1 MEIKITSTGLDR
13 MTEQI
18 ELAQDRIGDLAK
30 VSDQVAQLIRD
41 DINTRFLLSPATA
54 TGGMAHGGVEY
65 RKLSNMAFQQNPKRM
80 IGQIHIDSGTL
91 WRGAITPGA
100 KNIYYTDG
108 DTFFFELT
116 GENVDELQRLRPIV
130 FWHPELLEKV
140 AKLVSEAMF
149 DDERN
154 PLPRPVS

>member
-1 MEIKITSTGLDR
+1 MDIKITSTGLDKL
-13 MTEQI
+13 TAQI
-18 ELAQDRIGDLAK
+18 ETAQDRIRSLDK
-30 VSDQVAQLIRD
+30 VSDQVAQMIRD

-65 RKLSNMAFQQNPKRM
+65 RKLSNMAFRQNPRRLT
-80 IGQIHIDSGTL
+80 GQIHIDSGTL

-108 DTFFFELT
+108 DMFFFELT
-116 GENVDELQRLRPIV
+116 GENVDELQKLRPIV
-130 FWHPELLEKV
+130 FWHPELLEKI

-149 DDERN
+149 EDDDN
-154 PLPRPVS
+154 PIPRPVS